1 MEPTHL
7 SGDNVMYTLY
17 GSKGSGSAAIEVAL
31 ERCNASFNVVRASS
45 WEPDSALEDL
55 ERINPLRQ
63 IPTLVLPDGTV
74 MSESAAILIH
84 LSLVF
89 PESRLLPDS
98 PNRRAQS
105 LRGLVYIAAN
115 CYAAV
120 SVSDYP
126 ERWSTNPDEAA
137 INSVRTA
144 ARAQLHR
151 HWEIFADLF
160 SASPFFSGE
169 RPGALDILAA
179 VISKWSGTRAHL
191 KTARPDFLRT
201 LHTIEKHPDVA
212 TVFSRHWDA

>member
-1 MEPTHL
+1 
-7 SGDNVMYTLY
+7 MYTLY
-17 GSKGSGSAAIEVAL
+17 GTKGSGSAAIEVAL
-31 ERCNASFNVVRASS
+31 ERCNARFKLIRASS
-45 WEPDSALEDL
+45 WEPDSELAELESV
-55 ERINPLRQ
+55 NPLKQ

-84 LSLVF
+84 LGLAF
-89 PESRLLPDS
+89 PDSGLLPSDS
-98 PNRRAQS
+98 SKRAQS

-126 ERWSTNPDEAA
+126 ERWSTDAGETA
-137 INSVRTA
+137 IQSVRTA

-160 SASPFFSGE
+160 PASPFFAGE
-169 RPGALDILAA
+169 QPGALDILAA

-191 KTARPDFLRT
+191 KTARPEFLAT
-201 LHTIEKHPDVA
+201 LHTIEKHSDVV

>member
-1 MEPTHL
+1 
-7 SGDNVMYTLY
+7 MYILY
-17 GSKGSGSAAIEVAL
+17 GTKGSGSAAIEVAL
-31 ERCNASFNVVRASS
+31 ERCNVPFKLVRASS
-45 WEPDSALEDL
+45 WEPDSALAEL
-55 ERINPLRQ
+55 EQINPLMQ

-84 LSLVF
+84 LGLTF
-89 PESRLLPDS
+89 PDSGLLPNDPS
-98 PNRRAQS
+98 QRAQA

-126 ERWSTNPDEAA
+126 ERWCTNSDEAT
-137 INSVRTA
+137 IKSVRAA

-160 SASPFFSGE
+160 PASPFFAGE
-169 RPGALDILAA
+169 QPGALDFLAA
-179 VISKWSGTRAHL
+179 VVSKWSGTRAHL
-191 KTARPDFLRT
+191 KSTRPKFLDT
-201 LHTIEKHPDVA
+201 LHAIEKHPDVA